1 MLCLLTRWCPKT
13 QSLMGLNEDAITWI
27 EISREEQ
34 AIDGSESL
42 TLLLDQQIYFIQDEL
57 KSEEDSTTSR
67 QPNEYRVEYNYKAYC
82 EITEQKYINDI
93 PQDEY
98 RTYDIFGAEISK
110 FMNDDS
116 ELMVTLDK
124 TEG

>member
-1 MLCLLTRWCPKT
+1 
-13 QSLMGLNEDAITWI
+13 MGLNEDVITWI

-67 QPNEYRVEYNYKAYC
+67 QPNEYRVEYNYKACC
-82 EITEQKYINDI
+82 EITEQKYINGI

>member
-1 MLCLLTRWCPKT
+1 
-13 QSLMGLNEDAITWI
+13 MGLNEDVITWI
-27 EISREEQ
+27 EISREGK

-67 QPNEYRVEYNYKAYC
+67 QPNEYRVEYNYKAYY
-82 EITEQKYINDI
+82 EITEQKYINGI

-116 ELMVTLDK
+116 ELIVTLDK

>member
-1 MLCLLTRWCPKT
+1 
-13 QSLMGLNEDAITWI
+13 MGLNEDVITWI

-34 AIDGSESL
+34 IIDGSESL
-42 TLLLDQQIYFIQDEL
+42 ILLLDQQIYLIQDEL
-57 KSEEDSTTSR
+57 KSEEDSTTPR
-67 QPNEYRVEYNYKAYC
+67 QPNEYRVEHNYKAYY
-82 EITEQKYINDI
+82 EITEQKYINGI

-98 RTYDIFGAEISK
+98 RTYDIFGVEISK
-110 FMNDDS
+110 FMNNDS

>member
-1 MLCLLTRWCPKT
+1 
-13 QSLMGLNEDAITWI
+13 MGLNEDAITWI

-67 QPNEYRVEYNYKAYC
+67 QPNEYRVEYNYKAYY
-82 EITEQKYINDI
+82 EITEQKYINGI

>member
-1 MLCLLTRWCPKT
+1 
-13 QSLMGLNEDAITWI
+13 MGLNEDVITWI
-27 EISREEQ
+27 KISREEQ
-34 AIDGSESL
+34 IIDGSESL
-42 TLLLDQQIYFIQDEL
+42 TLLLDQRIYLIQDEL

-67 QPNEYRVEYNYKAYC
+67 QPNEYRVEYDYKAYYK
-82 EITEQKYINDI
+82 ITEQKYINGI

-98 RTYDIFGAEISK
+98 RTYDIFGEEISK

-116 ELMVTLDK
+116 ELMITLDK